1 MLPAVELGQAQVVMA
16 LPGELHLIAEL
27 AGFLVGLE
35 ARSIILEVR
44 FRCRRQVDDARVAL
58 ELAFD
63 TRAGQPLELLL
74 AFLEVGDG
82 VERTAIGDHGP
93 LAATPRVVER
103 RFLERALRTVER
115 GLEVREGDLVR
126 GIRPHAEL
134 LDQEAC
140 CLRNHTHAI
149 AQLVLE
155 LCERRRLAGV
165 RAARDRDERERGTQ
179 HLVERFA
186 RPLTAESAC
195 KLGKRQIVDALRHV
209 DRTLEPVRRI
219 ERLISALEL
228 DLRKMDALE
237 LIAQEIHLKA
247 ADLIALLAQSIRTA
261 SDQIAR
267 PLDADADLR
276 LLARQP
282 ITILVRDDAVLLVD
296 DAHAQA
302 DAGQGREITL
312 LNVLGHQAV
321 DEARILMA
329 QKKPSLDLRL
339 HLFSSC
345 ERASSLELGRRLLAS
360 QTSTMNNSPWI
371 AQLKRT
377 RPEDR
382 LDGNKATDVAI
393 IGGGIAGLST
403 AYYTLKNTKKSV
415 ILLEANLVAHGA
427 TGHNAGQVVTY
438 FEKPVKE
445 IVAEYGLDLAAHA
458 QDAINTAWTDLEEVI
473 RETSMSST
481 LYACTGY
488 LGCSTGA
495 QFASFLEDTF
505 WLSKAGMKTDI
516 HLVSH
521 EAAEAWAEELKPY
534 SKFFSVVSHKEI
546 LSLLE
551 TDDAQYKAA
560 AAAQKGCLNS
570 ATFTEELA
578 GFLLKNYPDR
588 FQLFE
593 RSPVGVVE
601 LEEKGASLHSNGH
614 HIDAKHIVLCTNGF
628 EQITLINRYGQE
640 IDSRF
645 HAEIQGTIGYMSA
658 CLEPVDR
665 PPTAI
670 SYFPKDTKK
679 SEQGDVYFYLTRRPH
694 EAEKRVQHNL
704 VCLGG
709 PEEILPENKTYNR
722 NAAFPTK
729 IAKSLQT
736 FIRRTYQNA
745 PEVGKEFDFYW
756 HGLMG
761 YTKTGLRIIGAE
773 PCNPVLMYNL
783 GCNGIGIL
791 PSIYGGKKIASMLAG
806 KKQKPS
812 VFDPKD
818 LRCAI

>member
-1 MLPAVELGQAQVVMA
+1 MSFFWSV
-16 LPGELHLIAEL
+16 L
-27 AGFLVGLE
+27 AGE
-35 ARSIILEVR
+35 S
-44 FRCRRQVDDARVAL
+44 ARV
-58 ELAFD
+58 
-63 TRAGQPLELLL
+63 
-74 AFLEVGDG
+74 
-82 VERTAIGDHGP
+82 
-93 LAATPRVVER
+93 
-103 RFLERALRTVER
+103 
-115 GLEVREGDLVR
+115 
-126 GIRPHAEL
+126 
-134 LDQEAC
+134 
-140 CLRNHTHAI
+140 
-149 AQLVLE
+149 
-155 LCERRRLAGV
+155 
-165 RAARDRDERERGTQ
+165 
-179 HLVERFA
+179 
-186 RPLTAESAC
+186 
-195 KLGKRQIVDALRHV
+195 KL
-209 DRTLEPVRRI
+209 
-219 ERLISALEL
+219 
-228 DLRKMDALE
+228 
-237 LIAQEIHLKA
+237 
-247 ADLIALLAQSIRTA
+247 
-261 SDQIAR
+261 
-267 PLDADADLR
+267 
-276 LLARQP
+276 
-282 ITILVRDDAVLLVD
+282 
-296 DAHAQA
+296 
-302 DAGQGREITL
+302 
-312 LNVLGHQAV
+312 
-321 DEARILMA
+321 
-329 QKKPSLDLRL
+329 SL
-339 HLFSSC
+339 
-345 ERASSLELGRRLLAS
+345 
-360 QTSTMNNSPWI
+360 MNNSPWI

-382 LDGNKATDVAI
+382 LDGNKEADIAI

-495 QFASFLEDTF
+495 QFASFLEDTL

-679 SEQGDVYFYLTRRPH
+679 SEQGDIYFYLTRRPH

-709 PEEILPENKTYNR
+709 PEEMLPENKTYNR
-722 NAAFPTK
+722 NAAFPPK

-791 PSIYGGKKIASMLAG
+791 PSLYGGKKIASILAG